1 MVSLVGR
8 RVLSLA
14 TNTLLPIRIQ
24 VTNHS
29 ITPSL
34 SFQRECVCVCV
45 NESANKVRVN
55 EHKLDI
61 NNQLTDPFLCTLL
74 FTGVIWTEETLFEYL
89 LNPKKYI
96 PKTKMNFP
104 GFKSEQDRADVIA
117 YLKKVTSE

>member
-1 MVSLVGR
+1 
-8 RVLSLA
+8 
-14 TNTLLPIRIQ
+14 
-24 VTNHS
+24 
-29 ITPSL
+29 
-34 SFQRECVCVCV
+34 V